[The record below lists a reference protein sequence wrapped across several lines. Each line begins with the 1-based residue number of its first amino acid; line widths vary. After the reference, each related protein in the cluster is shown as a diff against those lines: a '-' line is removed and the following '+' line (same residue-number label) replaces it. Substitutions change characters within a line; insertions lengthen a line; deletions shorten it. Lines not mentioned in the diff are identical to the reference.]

1 MKFVNQ
7 NMLSAFSQNQRKFA
21 RRIDVPPSFGG
32 ANRKEDGAG
41 DRNRD
46 RDQDDRDPEATAPG
60 LIRER
65 RRLLDAL
72 IISLSR
78 RHTKPQG
85 IP

>member
-1 MKFVNQ
+1 MARHAQ
-7 NMLSAFSQNQRKFA
+7 SQRGAQRLS
-21 RRIDVPPSFGG
+21 VLGG